1 MTKKQMQARIAEL
14 EAMVLTLSTAI
25 AAMRTP
31 IYVGP
36 VPAQP
41 TIIPLPYTPF
51 MPYIGDPPYPYGPTT
66 ICGGTANSGLSSAQ
80 GGDIICKM
88 SMHQEG

>member
-25 AAMRTP
+25 AAMRNP

-41 TIIPLPYTPF
+41 TVNPLPINPF
-51 MPYIGDPPYPYGPTT
+51 PMPYIGDPPYYPWGPNTFV
-66 ICGGTANSGLSSAQ
+66 GGTAIGI
-80 GGDIICKM
+80 GGTQHNCNM
-88 SMHQEG
+88 GMTQEG